1 LALLEL
7 ELDDEEAA
15 GFDSAGFLAPSD
27 LALSDLAPSD
37 LALSDFALSDFFAP
51 SEDDEETDELDPAR
65 ESVR

>member
-15 GFDSAGFLAPSD
+15 GFDSAGFLALSG
-27 LALSDLAPSD
+27 LELSDLAP
-37 LALSDFALSDFFAP
+37 SDFFAP
-51 SEDDEETDELDPAR
+51 SEDDEETDEPDAAR